1 LRFHRTATEFDER
14 TCVIIVNLD
23 GMVIGLIVDRVDE
36 VVTMTPDH
44 WNLLI
49 LSVDL
54 ATDLF
59 SQSVSSEK
67 RVTR

>member
-1 LRFHRTATEFDER
+1 MRFHRTATEFDER